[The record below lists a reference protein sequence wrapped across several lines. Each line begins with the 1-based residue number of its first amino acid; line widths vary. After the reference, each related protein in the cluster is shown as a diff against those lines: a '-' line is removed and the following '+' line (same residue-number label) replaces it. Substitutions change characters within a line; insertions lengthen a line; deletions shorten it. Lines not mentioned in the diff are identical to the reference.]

1 MTKYILDTN
10 VCISIFKNKYGI
22 REKIIKIGHKNC
34 FVSEITIAELFY
46 GASKSGQQRHFE
58 DVTNVLRLFGVVPIY
73 SALKLYGCLK
83 AKLEQQG
90 QRIDDF
96 DLLIGATA
104 VQNEM
109 VMVTSNTKHFDRIP
123 NIKIEDWCNL

>member
-1 MTKYILDTN
+1 MVHLKVGSNDILKMLQM
-10 VCISIFKNKYGI
+10 F
-22 REKIIKIGHKNC
+22 
-34 FVSEITIAELFY
+34 FVYLELF
-46 GASKSGQQRHFE
+46 
-58 DVTNVLRLFGVVPIY
+58 LFY

-123 NIKIEDWCNL
+123 NIRLEDWCNL